1 VFKID
6 VKKMVPERQRLR
18 RATMNKKLKNEKI
31 EYIRVYLELGQS
43 GKLMEVTDFCVKNS
57 NRKKP

>member
-1 VFKID
+1 
-6 VKKMVPERQRLR
+6 MVPERQRLR